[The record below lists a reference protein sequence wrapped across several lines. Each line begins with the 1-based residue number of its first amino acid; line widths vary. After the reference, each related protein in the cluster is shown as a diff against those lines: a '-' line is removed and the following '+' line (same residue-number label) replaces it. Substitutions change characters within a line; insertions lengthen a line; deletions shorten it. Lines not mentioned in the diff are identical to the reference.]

1 MHNCK
6 KYSIRAARSGM
17 LVLMIGILSA
27 TAGMVDH

>member
-1 MHNCK
+1 MNNCK
-6 KYSIRAARSGM
+6 ECTIRAARSGM